1 MNIPYHLK
9 ELEKQY
15 KENIL
20 QYLTDQLE
28 ISKTDFS
35 RNYFSDLIREHKRWN

>member
-20 QYLTDQLE
+20 QYLTDQLDNSVTTF
-28 ISKTDFS
+28 SKQ
-35 RNYFSDLIREHKRWN
+35 YFSDLIKEYKKWN

>member
-28 ISKTDFS
+28 NSKTDFS
-35 RNYFSDLIREHKRWN
+35 KQYFSDLIREHKRWN

>member
-20 QYLTDQLE
+20 QYLTDQLDN
-28 ISKTDFS
+28 SKTDFS
-35 RNYFSDLIREHKRWN
+35 INYFSDLIREYKRWN

>member
-9 ELEKQY
+9 ELQKQY

-20 QYLTDQLE
+20 QYLKDQLDN
-28 ISKTDFS
+28 SKTDFS
-35 RNYFSDLIREHKRWN
+35 INYFSDLIREYKRWN